1 MQFFLDDDTVV
12 PIRLYSTSNAPRR
25 QAWTVGAREGEERG
39 GARQTEPRR
48 AERSIPGYPFIRF
61 VDDDDYDGSFSFDAL
76 NALRSAYA
84 DSPLSAIQGQMRA
97 LQQQRAQLQLQ
108 RTLLAEQLAEHRR
121 MERQLD
127 QYQRYLEH
135 QRPAHTRQVAAD
147 ARRAYLARL
156 ESDRERG
163 RQAAVHEDAQRAAA
177 QQASAKRQALAKAAD
192 ASARNHSDDDGDDD
206 SVVFYPP
213 FHFFNHILNSQL
225 SSQDEVASKQAQK
238 SALGDLL
245 DTYFGPGGWQSGGTK
260 SGAAAPTP
268 AQQQQQQKQTA
279 KAARSPSPPT
289 GNGGSISE
297 SKQIR
302 APEQIRAFPLS
313 LNTKAPVALHDVP
326 SIDQGIIDS
335 VLRVVR
341 NRLDQIGAEEDDE
354 SLARRRSSAQ
364 QQQQQQQP
372 KRQAPAPAD
381 TGSSGLKE
389 RRKSGDSDNSIRVD
403 MVHEPQTKEAEL
415 PREPEPSRQ
424 HSRSP
429 GDSSAEGTAVEV
441 EEPTDYRTAAE
452 ALRRRVD
459 SLDDDNMF
467 LSLSPLLGKMEEEE
481 EPAARTTSRRDL
493 DQDARGAAMDV
504 DETETPAKDRQHD
517 HHDEHSDTEFSRL
530 LNNCRCQLRNMQG
543 AATPTGDGSA
553 SEAAPSTRRSRKHHR
568 NRRNRH
574 TGPDSQQQQE
584 QEEELEESAATPALS
599 RKRNRDTQHGSAEQ
613 NRGARKPR
621 GERRPAATP
630 AGAQADGSDSSAK
643 ERAAEDH
650 EHAQKV
656 RDSLSQL
663 REISRALDGV
673 REDYNKRLRD
683 TQLSFVADS
692 EGHLRLAYNRGNS
705 AFHEYQET
713 LQKLLFR
720 LDEISSHGDVG
731 VRDKRKAVVRKIQ
744 NTLDALDQFAAD
756 QESELSE
763 SSPYEFSSWADESSN
778 AD

>member
-1 MQFFLDDDTVV
+1 
-12 PIRLYSTSNAPRR
+12 
-25 QAWTVGAREGEERG
+25 
-39 GARQTEPRR
+39 
-48 AERSIPGYPFIRF
+48 
-61 VDDDDYDGSFSFDAL
+61 
-76 NALRSAYA
+76 
-84 DSPLSAIQGQMRA
+84 
-97 LQQQRAQLQLQ
+97 QQ
-108 RTLLAEQLAEHRR
+108 
-121 MERQLD
+121 
-127 QYQRYLEH
+127 
-135 QRPAHTRQVAAD
+135 
-147 ARRAYLARL
+147 
-156 ESDRERG
+156 
-163 RQAAVHEDAQRAAA
+163 
-177 QQASAKRQALAKAAD
+177 K
-192 ASARNHSDDDGDDD
+192 
-206 SVVFYPP
+206 
-213 FHFFNHILNSQL
+213 
-225 SSQDEVASKQAQK
+225 
-238 SALGDLL
+238 
-245 DTYFGPGGWQSGGTK
+245 
-260 SGAAAPTP
+260 
-268 AQQQQQQKQTA
+268 QKQTA
-279 KAARSPSPPT
+279 TAARSPSPPT
-289 GNGGSISE
+289 GNGGSSSE
-297 SKQIR
+297 SKQTR

-313 LNTKAPVALHDVP
+313 LNTKAPVALRDVP
-326 SIDQGIIDS
+326 SIDQESIIDN

-354 SLARRRSSAQ
+354 SLARRRSSSAQ
-364 QQQQQQQP
+364 Q
-372 KRQAPAPAD
+372 KRQVPAPPD
-381 TGSSGLKE
+381 TGSSRPKE
-389 RRKSGDSDNSIRVD
+389 RRKSGDSDSSIRVD
-403 MVHEPQTKEAEL
+403 VVHEPPTKETEL
-415 PREPEPSRQ
+415 PRQPE
-424 HSRSP
+424 
-429 GDSSAEGTAVEV
+429 DSSPERTAVEV

-452 ALRRRVD
+452 SLRRRVD

-467 LSLSPLLGKMEEEE
+467 LSLSPLLGSRDDDQEEEDEENAWSPSEMEEEE
-481 EPAARTTSRRDL
+481 EPAAARTTSRRDL

-504 DETETPAKDRQHD
+504 DETETPAKDRH

-530 LNNCRCQLRNMQG
+530 LNNCRCQLRNMQA

-574 TGPDSQQQQE
+574 TGPDSQQQEE
-584 QEEELEESAATPALS
+584 QEESTAAPALS

-613 NRGARKPR
+613 NRGARKPS
-621 GERRPAATP
+621 GERKPAATP
-630 AGAQADGSDSSAK
+630 AGAQADGSDSPAK
-643 ERAAEDH
+643 ERVAEDH